1 MSIFEKIALAAV
13 ALAFAVPAAAR
24 SGTVALTFDDL
35 PGLTIL
41 SNPDY
46 LDNLNAVLL
55 RTLKRHHFPAIGFVN
70 EGKVDTPARD
80 RRISDL
86 KRWVDAGMDLG
97 NHSYSHHSPDE
108 LGTEGY
114 IADIVRG
121 EPVTRDLLAARGKRL
136 TWFRYPYLATGSSKE
151 AKGAIAAW
159 LAAHDYRVAPVT
171 IDAQDW
177 EFSEPY
183 DDAVARSDVDRQRQI
198 RAEYLAYTA
207 RRIAWA
213 KAGARRLFGRDIA
226 QVMLLH
232 CTRLNAD
239 TFDDIAILLRRAH
252 LRPVSLAE
260 AMRDRAYRTPDT
272 YVGVDG
278 TDWLDRWATAAGKD
292 LPIVGDEE
300 PPADI
305 RADYDRVDNDR
316 KVAVAR

>member
-1 MSIFEKIALAAV
+1 MLDKIALAAV
-13 ALAFAVPAAAR
+13 ALALAVPAAAR

-55 RTLKRHHFPAIGFVN
+55 LTLKRHHFPAIGFVN
-70 EGKVDTPARD
+70 EGKVDTPDRA
-80 RRISDL
+80 RRIADL

-97 NHSYSHHSPDE
+97 NHSYSHNAPDE

-114 IADIVRG
+114 IADIARG

-136 TWFRYPYLATGSSKE
+136 NWFRYPYLATGSSKE
-151 AKGAIAAW
+151 AKAAIAAW

-198 RAEYLAYTA
+198 KVEYLAYTA

-213 KAGARRLFGRDIA
+213 KAGARLLFGRDIA
-226 QVMLLH
+226 HVMLLH

-239 TFDDIAILLRRAH
+239 TLDDIAILLRKAH
-252 LRPVSLAE
+252 LRPVSLAQ
-260 AMRDRAYRTPDT
+260 AMRDPAYRTRDT
-272 YVGVDG
+272 YIGTDG
-278 TDWLDRWATAAGKD
+278 PDWLDRWSIAANKD
-292 LPIVGDEE
+292 LPVAGDDF

-305 RADYDRVDNDR
+305 QADYDRVDNDR
-316 KVAVAR
+316 SGASRVP